1 MDFTVLFY
9 LFWIRLGINKV
20 WKKKSSAPF
29 YGKNKNHYILLLLQT
44 NIFLILYH
52 CTKSVWNSYLGENS
66 FSLIMNEMMLLMLLM
81 LMTFSSRVTPRRSQ
95 DTLKKLTSCGIDNKD
110 QWRWSVWGQRL
121 HSYTDTGLLG
131 ISVTDIRPWTLNANQ
146 SKRPGLYRCR

>member
-9 LFWIRLGINKV
+9 LFWISLGINKV
-20 WKKKSSAPF
+20 SAPF
-29 YGKNKNHYILLLLQT
+29 YGKNRNHYIPLLLQT
-44 NIFLILYH
+44 KIFLILFH
-52 CTKSVWNSYLGENS
+52 CTKSVWNSYLGGNS

-95 DTLKKLTSCGIDNKD
+95 DTLEKLTSCGINKD

-121 HSYTDTGLLG
+121 HSYTDTGLLV
-131 ISVTDIRPWTLNANQ
+131 ILVTDIRPWTMNANQ
-146 SKRPGLYRCR
+146 SQRPGLYRCR